1 MEIIELLVI
10 IAIAITFSN
19 VFSKVVPTIP
29 IFIAQIIL
37 GVLLGMTKFAELISF
52 QPEIFLIMIIA
63 PLLFREG
70 EAADVPEILKNFSMI
85 LFLAFGL
92 VIATLVGVGLT
103 LKTLIPSIPLAA
115 CFAFGAAL
123 GPTDAVAV
131 GSLAKRLKIPPRVL
145 HILEGEGLLNDA
157 SGVTAFQFA
166 VAALVTGS
174 FSLFHASVSLV
185 ISSLGGA
192 LAGFVVVWVK
202 KKVIRMIER
211 ASAQDVIVYLLI
223 ELLLPFVAYLL
234 AEVFHCS
241 GIIAAVVAGIL
252 QSMSYRKITLFDA
265 ELANVSESTWKTIS
279 FTLNSLVF
287 LFLGIELSVV
297 FSPIWLS
304 QEYANMHLIFTI
316 LCIAIILF
324 VIRLVGI
331 SFFFGVSKGFKKLPT
346 AFKEI
351 LILTFG
357 GVKGTVSLAAIFIL
371 PVTING
377 VEFSQRPLL
386 LFLTACVIMVS
397 LLGGMIALPFLSEGE
412 AEKPIDRTEVAILN
426 EVIENLYLDIET
438 QSMSEQEEIAIEAV
452 IDHYHSRVWELY
464 TESMTESEQQ
474 EVQEIQSLILSIE
487 QDGLD
492 EAYRKGEISMNG
504 YRLYTRFL
512 KRYET
517 SIRRQIFSFISF
529 WLLFWRR
536 MLRITMHPKRFWQ
549 STRQDSR
556 VTIIR
561 RDIHDV
567 QKVFLQNNILVQQ
580 SLKTLEDLYDP
591 TIVQYFSRRREDM
604 KKQIHH
610 VDLPFSFTVQQEP
623 AYAKKILRGYYLER
637 KIIEEYEVADRVSM
651 FAANEYRQKVNLLES
666 YALRQLQDV

>member
-1 MEIIELLVI
+1 MEMIELLVVV
-10 IAIAITFSN
+10 AILITFSN
-19 VFSKVVPTIP
+19 VFSKVVPTVP
-29 IFIAQIIL
+29 VFLAQIFL
-37 GVLLGMTKFAELISF
+37 GILLGMTKFADLISF

-70 EAADVPEILKNFSMI
+70 EAADVPAILKNFSMI

-92 VIATLVGVGLT
+92 VIATLVVVGLA
-103 LKTLIPSIPLAA
+103 LKSLIPSIPLAA

-131 GSLAKRLKIPPRVL
+131 GSLARRLKIPSKVL

-166 VAALVTGS
+166 VAALVTGT
-174 FSLFHASVSLV
+174 FSLWNASASLV
-185 ISSLGGA
+185 LSSIGGA
-192 LAGFVVVWVK
+192 VAGFVVVWVK
-202 KKVIRMIER
+202 KKVIRVIER

-223 ELLLPFVAYLL
+223 ELMLPFVAYLL
-234 AEVFHCS
+234 AEVFHTS
-241 GIIAAVVAGIL
+241 GIIAAVVAGVL
-252 QSMSYRKITLFDA
+252 QSMGYRRVTLFDA
-265 ELANVSESTWKTIS
+265 ELANISESTWKTIS

-297 FSPIWLS
+297 FSPIWHG
-304 QEYANMHLIFTI
+304 QEYGNVHLVATI
-316 LCIAIILF
+316 LVIATLLF
-324 VIRLVGI
+324 VIRFVGI
-331 SFFFGVSKGFKKLPT
+331 TLFFGVSKGFRKIR
-346 AFKEI
+346 AASKEI
-351 LILTFG
+351 LMLTFG

-377 VEFSQRPLL
+377 LEFRDRPLL

-397 LLGGMIALPFLSEGE
+397 LIGGMIVLPLLADGE

-438 QSMSEQEEIAIEAV
+438 QELTDKEEIAIEAV

-492 EAYRKGEISMNG
+492 ESYRKGEISMNG

-517 SIRRQIFSFISF
+517 SVRRQIFSFISF

-536 MLRITMHPKRFWQ
+536 VLRITLHPKRFWQ
-549 STRQDSR
+549 STRADDR
-556 VTIIR
+556 VKVIK
-561 RDIHDV
+561 RDVHDI
-567 QKVFLQNNILVQQ
+567 QHVFLQNNLLVQQ
-580 SLKTLEDLYDP
+580 SLHTLEDIYDP
-591 TIVQYFSRRREDM
+591 TIVHYFTRRREDM
-604 KKQIHH
+604 KTQIQH
-610 VDLPFSFTVQQEP
+610 VDLPFSFTIQQEP
-623 AYAKKILRGYYLER
+623 AYAKEILRGYYLER
-637 KIIEEYEVADRVSM
+637 KIIDEYEVAERVSM

-666 YALRQLQDV
+666 YALRQVQD